1 MSTKITL
8 AHGGGGSL
16 QNELIRKE
24 ILARFSNPLL
34 ASLPDGALTPEGLV
48 ISSDSFVITPR
59 FFKGGDIG
67 KLAVTG
73 TVNDILVSG
82 GIPRYL
88 TCSLI
93 IEEGFE
99 TEELGKILDS
109 MQACAAD
116 CQVQIV
122 TGDTKVVPAGMGDGL
137 YINTAGVGFKRPG
150 MTLDRSR
157 FKASDKILVSRS
169 AGEHGISI
177 MAERCN
183 LESSSLASDCA
194 PLCQVVETLHQ
205 TAGEGLKFMRDATRG
220 GVWGIVQEIFENTP
234 FNAVLDEEALP
245 VSPAAAA
252 AAKLLGLSPG
262 FAACEG
268 CLAAVVSA
276 DCAAGCVEG
285 LKKLP
290 GCEMAAVIGEVIP
303 GDGTAVLR
311 NSWGALR
318 QLKSSSGDQ
327 LPRIC

>member
-8 AHGGGGSL
+8 AHGGGGTL

-24 ILARFSNPLL
+24 ILPRFSNPLL

-48 ISSDSFVITPR
+48 ISSDSFVISPR

-99 TEELGKILDS
+99 TEELGRILDS
-109 MQACAAD
+109 MRACALE

-150 MTLDRSR
+150 MTLDRR
-157 FKASDKILVSRS
+157 LFKASDKIIVSRS

-194 PLCQVVETLHQ
+194 PLCQAVETLHR
-205 TAGEGLKFMRDATRG
+205 TAKEGLKFMRDATRG
-220 GVWGIVQEIFENTP
+220 GVWGIVQEIFENTS
-234 FNAVLDEEALP
+234 FTAVLDEEALP

-276 DCAAGCVEG
+276 DCAAECVEN

-290 GCEMAAVIGEVIP
+290 GGGMAAVIGEVIP

-318 QLKSSSGDQ
+318 QLKSASGDQ

>member
-1 MSTKITL
+1 MSKITL

-24 ILARFSNPLL
+24 ILSRFSNPLL
-34 ASLPDGALTPEGLV
+34 DSLPDGAVTPEGLV

-73 TVNDILVSG
+73 TVNDLLMAG

-93 IEEGFE
+93 IEEGFD
-99 TEELGKILDS
+99 TSELGTILDS
-109 MQACAAD
+109 MKECAD
-116 CQVQIV
+116 LCRVSIV

-150 MTLDRSR
+150 MILDRNR
-157 FKASDKILVSRS
+157 IEDSDLILVSRS
-169 AGEHGISI
+169 AGEHGLSI
-177 MAERCN
+177 MAERCG
-183 LESSSLASDCA
+183 LESDTLRSDCA
-194 PLCQVVETLHQ
+194 PLTEVVATLHE
-205 TAGEGLKFMRDATRG
+205 TAGEKLKFMRDATRG
-220 GVWGIVQEIFENTP
+220 GVWGITDEIFENAP
-234 FNAVLDEEALP
+234 CGAILDENALP
-245 VSPAAAA
+245 VSREGRGV
-252 AAKLLGLSPG
+252 AKLLGLDPG

-268 CLAAVVSA
+268 CLVAVVSKEQA
-276 DCAAGCVEG
+276 SRCIAA
-285 LKKLP
+285 LQKIP
-290 GCEMAAVIGEVIP
+290 GCEDAAIIGEATSETPDV
-303 GDGTAVLR
+303 VLR

-318 QLKSSSGDQ
+318 KLRTAPGDQ